1 MLALKEPIMCKAL
14 LLVLGGIPLPPD
26 DILQDPEHGIHQV
39 LQVQIDEVSISLV
52 CTEFVIKSSM
62 EIAAP

>member
-1 MLALKEPIMCKAL
+1 MCKAL